1 MRELVSRFLNNG
13 ISRRDFMR
21 NLAALGLT
29 ATAVATVLETLD
41 RMEYPAGKNLT
52 APEVVVSGTGG
63 ELLVAQARAAG
74 VDYLFTNPG
83 SFEVGLFD
91 AVVDDKQIHLIEGLH
106 EGVVL
111 SMADGYHKVS
121 GKPGFVNVHAIAG
134 TAQMAGQ
141 LYNSCRDGSA
151 LVITAGL
158 NDNEVWSDEVL
169 LGPRPGFDQK
179 DINRQFTKI
188 SWETREAASIPI
200 MLRRAFKVATT
211 PPGGPVYLATA
222 NYALEEKNA
231 KAIVYPAERFM
242 LPVRV
247 HPDPVAVDKAAH
259 ALIDAKN
266 PVIIAGDEV
275 WKSGAQEE
283 LLQLVEYLGV
293 PVVKPGGTILGCA
306 FQPFPTAHPLHLG
319 AWLDFYSGPGA
330 GTDLVFFAGAPDVG
344 GKSIPKSPEI
354 PSNARIVRLGMNLSD
369 DSRNYPTDIVLV
381 ADIKAGLHDLRTS
394 LDSLLTKSAVAAVS
408 QSRSERWHR
417 ISAESR
423 QAADREISSK
433 MGKSP
438 IHPYE
443 LGKVMAEVLD
453 KNAILVTENLTGKFE
468 SFRFGYRPDEMMFL
482 GNSGDSLGWGI
493 GAAIGAKL
501 AAPDRQ
507 VVCSIGD
514 GSVMYSACGFWTQAR
529 YRIPVLTVVWNNR
542 NYQTVRLAYHAY
554 GGKMANSSK
563 YAGMYL
569 GDPDIDFVK
578 LAESQ
583 GVAGER
589 VTSGSHLPAAL
600 ERGANATKDGK
611 PYVIEVVIARF
622 GGGADSTWHESFNLT
637 TATPRA
643 SEKH

>member
-13 ISRRDFMR
+13 ISRRDFIR
-21 NLAALGLT
+21 NLAGLGLT

-41 RMEYPAGKNLT
+41 RMEYPAGQNLT
-52 APEVVVSGTGG
+52 APEVILRGTGG

-74 VDYLFTNPG
+74 IEYLFTNPG

-91 AVVDDKQIHLIEGLH
+91 AVVDDKQIHMVEALH

-141 LYNSCRDGSA
+141 LYNASRDGSA

-158 NDNEVWSDEVL
+158 NDNESWSDEVL
-169 LGPRPGFDQK
+169 LGARPGFDQK
-179 DINRQFTKI
+179 EINRQFTKI
-188 SWETREAASIPI
+188 SWESRDAANLPL

-222 NYALEEKNA
+222 NYALEQKNIPA
-231 KAIVYPAERFM
+231 TIYPAERFL

-247 HPDPVAVDKAAH
+247 HPDPAAVEKAARL
-259 ALIDAKN
+259 LIEAKN
-266 PVIIAGDEV
+266 PVIIVGDEV

-283 LLQLVEYLGV
+283 LLELVEYLGV
-293 PVVKPGGTILGCA
+293 AVVKSGGTILGCSY
-306 FQPFPTAHPLHLG
+306 QPFPTAHPLHLG
-319 AWLDFYSGPGA
+319 AWYSYYDGPGQS
-330 GTDLVFFAGAPDVG
+330 TDLVFFVGAPDVG
-344 GKSIPKSPEI
+344 GKTVPKTPEL
-354 PSNARIVRLGMNLSD
+354 PVHSRIVRLGMNLSD

-381 ADIKAGLHDLRTS
+381 ADVKAGLRDLRAAI
-394 LDSLLTKSAVAAVS
+394 DSQFTKSTAAS
-408 QSRSERWHR
+408 ISEPRSERLKR
-417 ISAESR
+417 ISAEAR
-423 QAADREISSK
+423 QAVDREIAAK

-438 IHPYE
+438 IHPFE
-443 LGKVMAEVLD
+443 LGKVMSEVLE

-468 SFRFGYRPDEMMFL
+468 SFRFGFRPDEVMFL

-501 AAPDRQ
+501 AAPERQ

-514 GSVMYSACGFWTQAR
+514 GSVMYSASGFWTQAR
-529 YRIPVLTVVWNNR
+529 YHIPVLTVVWNNR
-542 NYQTVRLAYHAY
+542 NYQTVRQAYHAY
-554 GGKMANSSK
+554 GGKMAASGK

-589 VTSGSHLPAAL
+589 VSSGTDLRGAL
-600 ERGANATKDGK
+600 ERASTATRDGQ
-611 PYVIEVVIARF
+611 PYVVEVIVARY
-622 GGGADSTWHESFNLT
+622 GGGADSTWHESFRLGPKPKI
-637 TATPRA
+637 AL
-643 SEKH
+643 

>member
-13 ISRRDFMR
+13 ISRRDFIR
-21 NLAALGLT
+21 NLGALGLT

-52 APEVVVSGTGG
+52 APEVVLKGTGG

-74 VDYLFTNPG
+74 VEYLFTNPG

-134 TAQMAGQ
+134 TAQIAGQ

-158 NDNEVWSDEVL
+158 NDNELWSDEVL
-169 LGPRPGFDQK
+169 LGARPGFDQK
-179 DINRQFTKI
+179 EINRQFTKI
-188 SWETREAASIPI
+188 SWESREAANLPL

-222 NYALEEKNA
+222 HYALEQKNVSGT
-231 KAIVYPAERFM
+231 IYPAERFL

-247 HPDPVAVDKAAH
+247 HPDPATVERAAR
-259 ALIDAKN
+259 ALIEAKN
-266 PVIIAGDEV
+266 PVIIVGDEV

-293 PVVKPGGTILGCA
+293 PVVKSGGTVLGCVY
-306 FQPFPTAHPLHLG
+306 QPFPTAHPLHLG
-319 AWLDFYSGPGA
+319 NWYSYYEGPGQA
-330 GTDLVFFAGAPDVG
+330 TDLVFFVGAPDVG
-344 GKSIPKSPEI
+344 GKVVPKSPDFPVKSRVI
-354 PSNARIVRLGMNLSD
+354 RLGMNLSD

-381 ADIKAGLHDLRTS
+381 ADPKAGLKDLRAAV
-394 LDSLLTKSAVAAVS
+394 DSQLTKSAAAAIADP
-408 QSRSERWHR
+408 RSERLKR
-417 ISAESR
+417 ISAEAR
-423 QAADREISSK
+423 AAADREISAK
-433 MGKSP
+433 LGKSP

-443 LGKVMAEVLD
+443 LGKVMSEVLD
-453 KNAILVTENLTGKFE
+453 KDSILVTENLTGKFD
-468 SFRFGYRPDEMMFL
+468 SFRFGFRPDEMMFL
-482 GNSGDSLGWGI
+482 GNSGDSLGWGV
-493 GAAIGAKL
+493 GAATGAKL
-501 AAPDRQ
+501 AAPERQ
-507 VVCSIGD
+507 VICSIGD
-514 GSVMYSACGFWTQAR
+514 GSVMYSASGFWTQAR
-529 YRIPVLTVVWNNR
+529 YHIPVLTIVWNNR
-542 NYQTVRLAYHAY
+542 NYQTVRQAYHAY
-554 GGKMANSSK
+554 GGKMAASGK
-563 YAGMYL
+563 YVGMYL

-578 LAESQ
+578 LADSQ

-589 VTSGSHLPAAL
+589 VTSGADLRAAL
-600 ERGANATKDGK
+600 ERGSKTTKDGK
-611 PYVIEVVIARF
+611 PYLVEVVVARY
-622 GGGADSTWHESFNLT
+622 GGGADSTWHESLT
-637 TATPRA
+637 SAAKPST
-643 SEKH
+643 S

>member
-1 MRELVSRFLNNG
+1 MRDLVSRFLNHG
-13 ISRRDFMR
+13 ISRRDFVK

-52 APEVVVSGTGG
+52 APEVVLSGTGG

-74 VDYLFTNPG
+74 VEYLFTNPG

-91 AVVDDKQIHLIEGLH
+91 AIADDKEIRMVEGLH
-106 EGVVL
+106 EGIVL

-151 LVITAGL
+151 LVITAAL
-158 NDNEVWSDEVL
+158 SDNEVWSDEVL
-169 LGPRPGFDQK
+169 LAPRPGFDQK

-188 SWETREAASIPI
+188 SWECRDAATIPI

-211 PPGGPVYLATA
+211 PPGGPVYLAA
-222 NYALEEKNA
+222 ASYALEEKNA
-231 KAIVYPAERFM
+231 KATIYPAERFM

-247 HPDPVAVDKAAH
+247 HADPAATEKAAR
-259 ALIDAKN
+259 ALMNAKN

-283 LLQLVEYLGV
+283 LLHFAEFFGV
-293 PVVKPGGTILGCA
+293 PVVKPGGTILGCVY
-306 FQPFPTAHPLHLG
+306 QPFPTAHPLHLG
-319 AWLDFYSGPGA
+319 TWLDFYAGA
-330 GTDLVFFAGAPDVG
+330 GAATDLVFFVGAPDVG
-344 GKSIPKSPEI
+344 GRTIPKSPELPTKSPI
-354 PSNARIVRLGMNLSD
+354 IRLGMNLAD
-369 DSRNYPTDIVLV
+369 DSRNYPTDVVLV
-381 ADIKAGLHDLRTS
+381 ADVKAGLRDLHAS
-394 LDSLLTKSAVAAVS
+394 LQSILTKSAVDAIAQPRADHWYS
-408 QSRSERWHR
+408 
-417 ISAESR
+417 ISNKIR
-423 QAADREISSK
+423 QATEREILSN

-453 KNAILVTENLTGKFE
+453 QNAIFVTENLSGKFE

-501 AAPDRQ
+501 AAPERQ

-514 GSVMYSACGFWTQAR
+514 GSVMYGASGFWTQAR
-529 YRIPVLTVVWNNR
+529 YQIPVLTVVWNNR

-554 GGKMANSSK
+554 GGKMARSGK

-583 GVAGER
+583 GVSGER
-589 VTSGSHLPAAL
+589 VTNGRDLRTAL
-600 ERGANATKDGK
+600 ERGANATKAGK
-611 PYVIEVVIARF
+611 PYVVEVVVARF
-622 GGGADSTWHESFNLT
+622 GGGADSTWHESFKLKSQ
-637 TATPRA
+637 PPQ
-643 SEKH
+643 SS

>member
-1 MRELVSRFLNNG
+1 MRELVSRFLNKG
-13 ISRRDFMR
+13 ISRRDFIR
-21 NLAALGLT
+21 NLAGMGLT

-41 RMEYPAGKNLT
+41 RMEYPAGQNLT
-52 APEVVVSGTGG
+52 APEVVLRGTGG

-74 VDYLFTNPG
+74 IEYLFTNPG

-91 AVVDDKQIHLIEGLH
+91 AVVDDKQIHMVEALH

-141 LYNSCRDGSA
+141 LYNASRDGSA

-158 NDNEVWSDEVL
+158 NDNESWSDEVL
-169 LGPRPGFDQK
+169 LGARPGFDQK
-179 DINRQFTKI
+179 EINRQFTKI
-188 SWETREAASIPI
+188 SWESRDAANLAMI
-200 MLRRAFKVATT
+200 LRRAFKVATT

-222 NYALEEKNA
+222 NYALEQKNISA
-231 KAIVYPAERFM
+231 TIYPAERFL

-247 HPDPVAVDKAAH
+247 HPDPAAVERAARL
-259 ALIDAKN
+259 LIEAKN
-266 PVIIAGDEV
+266 PVIIVGDEV
-275 WKSGAQEE
+275 WKSGAQVE
-283 LLQLVEYLGV
+283 LLELVEYLGV
-293 PVVKPGGTILGCA
+293 AVVKSGGTILGCSY
-306 FQPFPTAHPLHLG
+306 QPFPTAHPLHLG
-319 AWLDFYSGPGA
+319 AWYSYYDGPGQS
-330 GTDLVFFAGAPDVG
+330 TDLVFFVGAPDVG
-344 GKSIPKSPEI
+344 GKTVPKSPEL
-354 PSNARIVRLGMNLSD
+354 PVRSRIVRLGMNLSD

-381 ADIKAGLHDLRTS
+381 ADVKAGLRDLRAAI
-394 LDSLLTKSAVAAVS
+394 DSQLTKSTAAS
-408 QSRSERWHR
+408 ISEPRSERLKR
-417 ISAESR
+417 ISAEAR
-423 QAADREISSK
+423 QAVDREIAAK

-438 IHPYE
+438 IHPFE
-443 LGKVMAEVLD
+443 LGKVMSEVLE

-468 SFRFGYRPDEMMFL
+468 SFRFGFRPDEMMFL

-501 AAPDRQ
+501 AAPERQ

-514 GSVMYSACGFWTQAR
+514 GSVMYSASGFWTQAR
-529 YRIPVLTVVWNNR
+529 YHIPVLTVVWNNR
-542 NYQTVRLAYHAY
+542 NYQTVRQAYHAY
-554 GGKMANSSK
+554 GGKMAASGK

-589 VTSGSHLPAAL
+589 VSSGTDLRGAL
-600 ERGANATKDGK
+600 ERASTATRDGQ
-611 PYVIEVVIARF
+611 PYVVEVIVARY
-622 GGGADSTWHESFNLT
+622 GGGADSTWHESFRLGPKPKI
-637 TATPRA
+637 AL
-643 SEKH
+643 